1 MSDLP
6 AETSRGYVY
15 GVSAFLIW
23 GLVLPI
29 YMKALSHVPP
39 LEIVA
44 HRILWAMP
52 FALLVLAQS
61 GQLRGIGRILTPR
74 ILGMM
79 TLTAA
84 LISVN
89 WGTYV
94 IAIISGHG
102 VEAAL
107 GYYINP
113 LINVLLAAVFLGERP
128 NRPQALAIALA
139 AFGVLILTVKAGGLP
154 WVSLVLATSFGFYGL
169 IRKTVSVSAAEGF
182 FLEIAILFVPAL
194 LLAGW
199 VAGTGQS
206 HFASDGAE
214 TLLLIGAGAVTA
226 IPLILYAA
234 AARLLRFT
242 TIGLLQYLA
251 PTFIALT
258 AVFVFGEPFGVW
270 QGVAFGFIWVALA
283 IYTWSM
289 LAARRPKAAIAARPC
304 PAE

>member
-74 ILGMM
+74 ILGLM

-139 AFGVLILTVKAGGLP
+139 ALGVLILTVKAGGLP

-206 HFASDGAE
+206 HFASNGWE

-258 AVFVFGEPFGVW
+258 AVFVFGEPFGLW
-270 QGVAFGFIWVALA
+270 QGVAFAFIWVALS

-289 LAARRPKAAIAARPC
+289 LAARRPKPAVAARPC

>member
-1 MSDLP
+1 MSDQP
-6 AETSRGYVY
+6 AETPRGYVY
-15 GVSAFLIW
+15 AISAFLIW

-29 YMKALSHVPP
+29 YMKALSHVSPV
-39 LEIVA
+39 EIVA
-44 HRILWAMP
+44 HRILWALP
-52 FALLVLAQS
+52 FAVLILAKG
-61 GQLRGIGRILTPR
+61 GQLRTVGQLVTPR
-74 ILGMM
+74 ILGLM
-79 TLTAA
+79 TITAG
-84 LISVN
+84 LISIN

-94 IAIISGHG
+94 VAIVTGHG

-128 NRPQALAIALA
+128 NRTQAAAIALA

-154 WVSLVLATSFGFYGL
+154 WISLLLAGSFGLYGL
-169 IRKTVSVSAAEGF
+169 MRKTVPVGASEGF

-199 VAGTGQS
+199 VANGGQG
-206 HFASDGAE
+206 HFAENTPE

-234 AARLLRFT
+234 AARMLRFT
-242 TIGLLQYLA
+242 TVGLLQYIA

-270 QGVAFGFIWVALA
+270 QGVAFAFIWAALA
-283 IYTWSM
+283 LYTWSM
-289 LAARRPKAAIAARPC
+289 FAARRPAQVSVRQAC

>member
-1 MSDLP
+1 MSDQP
-6 AETSRGYVY
+6 AETPRGYVY
-15 GVSAFLIW
+15 AISAFLIW

-29 YMKALSHVPP
+29 YMKALSHVSPV
-39 LEIVA
+39 EIVA
-44 HRILWAMP
+44 HRILWALP
-52 FALLVLAQS
+52 FAVLILAKG
-61 GQLRGIGRILTPR
+61 GQLRTIGQLVTPR
-74 ILGMM
+74 ILGLM
-79 TLTAA
+79 TITAG
-84 LISVN
+84 LISIN

-94 IAIISGHG
+94 VAIVTGHG

-128 NRPQALAIALA
+128 NRTQAAAIALA

-154 WVSLVLATSFGFYGL
+154 WISLLLAGSFGLYGL
-169 IRKTVSVSAAEGF
+169 MRKTVPVGASEGF

-199 VAGTGQS
+199 VANGGQG
-206 HFASDGAE
+206 HFAENAPE

-234 AARLLRFT
+234 AARMLRFT
-242 TIGLLQYLA
+242 TVGLLQYIA

-270 QGVAFGFIWVALA
+270 QGVAFAFIWAALA
-283 IYTWSM
+283 LYTWSM
-289 LAARRPKAAIAARPC
+289 FAARRPARVSIRQAC

>member
-6 AETSRGYVY
+6 AESSRGYVY
-15 GVSAFLIW
+15 AISAFLIW

-29 YMKALSHVPP
+29 YMKTLSHVPP

-52 FALLVLAQS
+52 FALLVLAQG
-61 GQLRGIGRILTPR
+61 GQLKGIGRVLTPR
-74 ILGMM
+74 ILGLM
-79 TLTAA
+79 TLTAT
-84 LISVN
+84 LISIN

-94 IAIISGHG
+94 VAIITGHG

-113 LINVLLAAVFLGERP
+113 LINVLLAAIFLSERP

-139 AFGVLILTVKAGGLP
+139 ACGVLILTVKAGGLP

-169 IRKTVSVSAAEGF
+169 IRKTVSVTAAEGF
-182 FLEIAILFVPAL
+182 FVEIAILFVPAL
-194 LLAGW
+194 ALAGW
-199 VAGTGQS
+199 VARSGQS
-206 HFASDGAE
+206 HFGTDGAE
-214 TLLLIGAGAVTA
+214 TLLLVGAGAVTA

-234 AARLLRFT
+234 GARLLRFT
-242 TIGLLQYLA
+242 TIGLLQYIA

-258 AVFVFGEPFGVW
+258 AVFVFGEPFGLW

-289 LAARRPKAAIAARPC
+289 LAARHARPPAAREAC